1 MGDLLVDTDVFID
14 FFRNYPPA
22 VQYIKANRS
31 RICLSPIVI
40 AEIYS
45 GVLKSEEEA
54 IQQFISVFPVE
65 PVSGEIAVR
74 GGYLK
79 RHYGPSHGISLADA
93 LIAATAIEK
102 GFGLATLNV
111 KHFPMLDNLEPAY
124 TK

>member
-1 MGDLLVDTDVFID
+1 MGDLLVDTDILID

-22 VQYIKANRS
+22 VEYIKVNRS
-31 RICLSPIVI
+31 RICLSPIII

-45 GVLKSEEEA
+45 GVLKSEEET
-54 IQQFISVFPVE
+54 IRQFISVFPVE
-65 PVSGEIAVR
+65 PVSRATAER

-79 RHYGPSHGISLADA
+79 REYGPSHGISLADA